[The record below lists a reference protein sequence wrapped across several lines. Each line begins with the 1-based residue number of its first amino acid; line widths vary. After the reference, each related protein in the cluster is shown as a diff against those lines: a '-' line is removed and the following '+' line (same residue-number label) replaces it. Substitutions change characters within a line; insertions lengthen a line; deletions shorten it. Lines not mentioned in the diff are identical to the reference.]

1 MYSNH
6 SRFFLKAA
14 LSLWIGAQLVLGWVP
29 AAARDGAL
37 LDVLVR
43 APYLAAPSISA
54 DGHFLSALIRQKKGT
69 SNVTVWRAAGAFSAA
84 ETLPYRRL
92 EVRWMAWVG
101 GGRLLMSLREKGLV
115 LYDAH
120 VKRLRPLIEGGGPRP
135 DELPPVL
142 LSHLP
147 DDPTTILMQWED
159 PGQPGFPAVY
169 RVNAIS
175 GQSQKIVSAWKPVI
189 RWYASPEGEV
199 HLGEGYK
206 GRRQYLYARRSDGS
220 WDAISRKDYFSGPA
234 HSVLAVETGGATAL
248 VLSAHAANT
257 RELWRLDIATGKMQK
272 RLAGHKI
279 YDISSALIDPVTDV
293 AVGATYVAEALTSIV
308 WQEKQRAGLAE
319 VAKRIGAE
327 HVMQILSSRDGRR
340 SLYKSASRNRPSKYY
355 LLDRETDALSALP
368 YDDSVALMPLI
379 ETVGVAI
386 DVPKIR
392 QRMHALLSYAKDGLT
407 GKTIVL
413 IHGGP
418 VSRVRDRFTPYV
430 SWLVANGYNVLRPN
444 FRGSS
449 GYGERWRKSGY
460 VEWGRRMQSDVRAA
474 GEWLVDEGINEAGD
488 MCIAGGSYG
497 GYAALLSSLKDDDLF
512 ACAFSLNGVTSLP
525 HLIAYLSQNRF
536 HELTVPR
543 ILGRLSARSLRRR
556 SPLNRVSL
564 VRMPV
569 MMLHST
575 LDRNVPYRQGL
586 MMAEA
591 LAKHG
596 KNYQFVPLKGA
607 AHQLKR
613 EAERRVH
620 FESSSSFFNKYL
632 GGSLR

>member
-1 MYSNH
+1 M
-6 SRFFLKAA
+6 
-14 LSLWIGAQLVLGWVP
+14 LGWLPVV
-29 AAARDGAL
+29 ARDGTL
-37 LDVLVR
+37 LDTLVR

-54 DGHFLSALIRQKKGT
+54 DGHFLSALIRQKNGT
-69 SNVTVWRAAGAFSAA
+69 SNVTVWRAIGAFSEA

-220 WDAISRKDYFSGPA
+220 WEAISRKDYFSGPA
-234 HSVLAVETGGATAL
+234 LSVLAVETGGATAL

-257 RELWRLDIATGKMQK
+257 RELWRLDIASGKMQK
-272 RLAGHKI
+272 RLAGHKA
-279 YDISSALIDPVTDV
+279 YDISTALIDPVTDV
-293 AVGATYVAEALTSIV
+293 AVGATYVAEALTTII
-308 WQEKQRAGLAE
+308 WQEKQRKGLAKM
-319 VAKRIGAE
+319 AKRIGTG
-327 HVMQILSSRDGRR
+327 HVMQVLSSRDGRR

-355 LLDRETDALSALP
+355 LLDSETDGLSALP
-368 YDDSVALMPLI
+368 YDDSVALIPLLD
-379 ETVGVAI
+379 TVGVAI
-386 DVPKIR
+386 DVPKMR
-392 QRMHALLSYAKDGLT
+392 QRMHALLSYGKDGLT

-418 VSRVRDRFTPYV
+418 VSRVQDRFTPYV

-449 GYGERWRKSGY
+449 GYGERWRKAGY
-460 VEWGRRMQSDVRAA
+460 AEWGRRMQSDVRAA
-474 GEWLVDEGINEAGD
+474 GEWLVDEGINETGD

-525 HLIAYLSQNRF
+525 HLIAYLSKNRF

-575 LDRNVPYRQGL
+575 LDRNVPYHQGL

-596 KNYQFVPLKGA
+596 KNYKFLPLIGA
-607 AHQLKR
+607 EHQLKR
-613 EAERRVH
+613 EAERRIH
-620 FESSSSFFNKYL
+620 FESATDFFNRYL
-632 GGSLR
+632 GGGLR